1 MAPKLQLK
9 QLFKTTSVQLTF
21 SWTFLETDDIIASKY
36 TVPISSPALARK
48 SYSQEEKKKAQV
60 GEGRDDFWFRTVT
73 PGLGSGTPG
82 T

>member
-36 TVPISSPALARK
+36 TVPISSLALARK
-48 SYSQEEKKKAQV
+48 SYSQEEKKK
-60 GEGRDDFWFRTVT
+60 
-73 PGLGSGTPG
+73 PK
-82 T
+82 